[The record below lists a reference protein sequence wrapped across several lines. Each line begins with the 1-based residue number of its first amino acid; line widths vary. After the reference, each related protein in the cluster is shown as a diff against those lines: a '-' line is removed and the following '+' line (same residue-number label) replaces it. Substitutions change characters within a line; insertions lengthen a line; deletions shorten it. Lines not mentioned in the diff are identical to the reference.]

1 MKFYK
6 NLLERAVL
14 TGIQAYLGIIGADQ
28 LMTVDISQQEMAAA
42 AGIGAAL
49 SVVKSAIASKLGAGS
64 PDLLE

>member
-1 MKFYK
+1 VKFYK